1 MGHKENLVVWMW
13 KEGKGKEMR
22 RILEGSSD
30 STGAEAEE
38 NDVFREWFFLQQV
51 RERENERE
59 REMEEKVK

>member
-38 NDVFREWFFLQQV
+38 NDVFREWFFAASERK
-51 RERENERE
+51 REWE